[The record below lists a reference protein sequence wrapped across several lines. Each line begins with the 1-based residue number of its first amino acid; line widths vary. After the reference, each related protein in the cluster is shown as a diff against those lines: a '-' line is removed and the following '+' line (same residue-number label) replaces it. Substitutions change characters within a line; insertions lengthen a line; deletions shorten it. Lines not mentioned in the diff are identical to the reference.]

1 MSWYGFIHPVLAI
14 ATIVYGVRVA
24 QTSMS
29 KVLDWDFPLRR
40 QRTRSIVFFF
50 FCLVNFGLGLAVNAA
65 MRGSGQDVSLTFHKP
80 LAIIVCV
87 FALVAAVLPFT
98 RSRRPGEL
106 PGVMKL
112 HHWFIIVPVV
122 IILTM
127 GFTGLLAAFGI

>member
-14 ATIVYGVRVA
+14 VTMVYGVRVA

-40 QRTRSIVFFF
+40 QRTRSIVFFILCF
-50 FCLVNFGLGLAVNAA
+50 ANLGLGYVVDAA
-65 MRGSGQDVSLTFHKP
+65 MRGGGRGVSLTFHVP
-80 LAIIVCV
+80 LAVIVCL

-106 PGVMKL
+106 SGVMKL

-127 GFTGLLAAFGI
+127 GFTGLLAAFGL

>member
-14 ATIVYGVRVA
+14 VTMVYGVRVA

-40 QRTRSIVFFF
+40 QRTRSIVFFIL
-50 FCLVNFGLGLAVNAA
+50 CLVNLGLGFVVGAA
-65 MRGSGQDVSLTFHKP
+65 LRGSEQGVSLTFHKP

-87 FALVAAVLPFT
+87 LALVAAVLPFT

-106 PGVMKL
+106 SGMMKL
-112 HHWFIIVPVV
+112 HHWFIIVPAV